1 MERKAKSILVVDDD
15 KAHRMMLKAVLS
27 DEGYLVSEADD
38 GTSAVRAVEEQFFD
52 LILMDVRMTTMD
64 GLEALKKIKQL
75 SPGMRV
81 LMMTAYPEVPAAVKA
96 MKLGAIDY
104 LTKPLDTDELRLRIS
119 KLLGQQ
125 PLKVDEQELRT
136 HLMESSDFIGK
147 SSKMQQVLNTL
158 TLVAPTDTSVLILGE
173 SGTGKELI
181 ADTIHA
187 NSERAKQ
194 TLIKVNCATL
204 PENLLESELFGHEK
218 GAFTG
223 AVSRRKGR
231 FEAANGGTIFLD
243 EIGEISLAV
252 QAKLLRVLQE
262 QQFEPLGSSKT
273 MTVNVRIIAATN
285 KNLEEEIQ
293 AGRFR
298 EDLFYRLNVFPI
310 LLPPLRERKDDIPLL
325 AEHFLAH
332 YSKKHK
338 RRITGF
344 NPRALDLLIRY
355 DWKGNIRELE
365 NTVER
370 SVILCR
376 EETIT
381 VQHLPAPIQALIGE
395 HDSGDLAVE
404 TGLTLKEMEKQLIL
418 STLKQYE
425 ENRTKTAEALGISR
439 RSLQM
444 KLKEYGIN

>member
-1 MERKAKSILVVDDD
+1 
-15 KAHRMMLKAVLS
+15 
-27 DEGYLVSEADD
+27 
-38 GTSAVRAVEEQFFD
+38 
-52 LILMDVRMTTMD
+52 
-64 GLEALKKIKQL
+64 
-75 SPGMRV
+75 
-81 LMMTAYPEVPAAVKA
+81 
-96 MKLGAIDY
+96 
-104 LTKPLDTDELRLRIS
+104 
-119 KLLGQQ
+119 
-125 PLKVDEQELRT
+125 
-136 HLMESSDFIGK
+136 
-147 SSKMQQVLNTL
+147 
-158 TLVAPTDTSVLILGE
+158 
-173 SGTGKELI
+173 
-181 ADTIHA
+181 
-187 NSERAKQ
+187 
-194 TLIKVNCATL
+194 
-204 PENLLESELFGHEK
+204 HEK

-231 FEAANGGTIFLD
+231 FEVADGGTIFLD

-273 MTVNVRIIAATN
+273 MTVNIRIIAATN
-285 KNLEEEIQ
+285 RNLEEEIQ
-293 AGRFR
+293 EGRFR

-310 LLPPLRERKDDIPLL
+310 SVPPLRERKEDIPLL
-325 AEHFLAH
+325 AEHFLAQ
-332 YSKKHK
+332 YSQKHR

-344 NPRALDLLIRY
+344 NPRTLDLLIRY

-376 EETIT
+376 EEFIAA
-381 VQHLPAPIQALIGE
+381 QHLPAQIQALDGE
-395 HDSGDLAVE
+395 HGAEPKTVE
-404 TGLTLKEMEKQLIL
+404 SGLTLKEMEKQLIL